1 VADRRAHGAIG
12 SDALTTEYFQQVA
25 GPAAMGV
32 IFVSYA
38 DPRTNEEAAAIV
50 EKFRANGYEPE
61 GLTLYSYGGVEVWA
75 QAVEK
80 AGTIEEKA
88 VAAALRAHEFDTI
101 LGRIG
106 FDDKGDVYGYEPFV
120 WYVWEQD
127 DYAPVDP
134 AKMTD

>member
-61 GLTLYSYGGVEVWA
+61 GLTLYSYAGVQVWA

-80 AGTIEEKA
+80 AGRVEPKA
-88 VAAALRAHEFDTI
+88 VAEALRAHEYDTI
-101 LGRIG
+101 LGTIG
-106 FDDKGDVYGYEPFV
+106 FDEKGDVYGYEPFV
-120 WYVWEQD
+120 WYVWQVGN
-127 DYAPVDP
+127 YAQVDP
-134 AKMTD
+134 AETTE